1 MAKSDKIS
9 LIEIEARNKMV
20 ADVLG
25 EEAIADSLIEECS
38 ELIQAVCK
46 YKRAKGIGQPTN
58 VSEKD
63 AMDNLIEEIAD
74 VKAALMMYMHC
85 IDIIDEDL
93 IPVFDL
99 KSARSLDR
107 IQK

>member
-1 MAKSDKIS
+1 MANSDEIS
-9 LIEIEARNKMV
+9 LIEIESRNKMV
-20 ADVLG
+20 ADALG
-25 EEAIADSLIEECS
+25 EEAVADALIEECS
-38 ELIQAVCK
+38 ELIQAICK

-63 AMDNLIEEIAD
+63 AMDNLIVEIAD

-85 IDIIDEDL
+85 LDFVDEDL
-93 IPVFDL
+93 IPIFDL

>member
-1 MAKSDKIS
+1 MANSDKIS
-9 LIEIEARNKMV
+9 LIEIESRNKFV
-20 ADVLG
+20 ADALG

-58 VSEKD
+58 VSEED
-63 AMDNLIEEIAD
+63 ARANVIEEIAD

-85 IDIIDEDL
+85 IDVITEDL
-93 IPVFDL
+93 IPIFDF

-107 IQK
+107 IGK